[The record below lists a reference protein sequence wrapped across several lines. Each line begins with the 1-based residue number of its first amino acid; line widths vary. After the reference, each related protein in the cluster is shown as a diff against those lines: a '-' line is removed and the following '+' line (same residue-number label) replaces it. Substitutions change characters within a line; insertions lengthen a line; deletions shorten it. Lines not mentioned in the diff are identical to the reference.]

1 MRTGTVKWFNPRK
14 GYGFVS
20 PVDGGFDVYVHIS
33 AVERAG
39 MAELREGQEIIFDIA
54 VDVRT
59 GEMFAENLSFAP
71 EEKEET
77 QGGGSQRAAASN
89 AMSFLGRLTGHRAS
103 RIR

>member
-14 GYGFVS
+14 GYGFIS

-39 MAELREGQEIIFDIA
+39 MAELRQGQEIIFDVA

-71 EEKEET
+71 EGKEET
-77 QGGGSQRAAASN
+77 HGGSQRPAASN
-89 AMSFLGRLTGHRAS
+89 AVSFIGRLTGHRTS